1 LDIPSEVFDK
11 LAENGI
17 EKHDVRKRPYDPKRA
32 KAQNGDAGT
41 AGRAYT
47 SADNR
52 NNAGGK
58 NGHMQFIEDLREGDS
73 IHSIYLCKKKQELKT
88 KAGKSYDSLT
98 LQDKTGTL
106 DAKIWNPGD
115 MGIGDFDN
123 LDYVD
128 VTGDLTSFQG
138 SLQLN
143 VRRIRRCGEG
153 EYDPADYLPV
163 SERSIDEMWT
173 EFSNYI
179 GKIEEPHMKAL
190 LESFFVDDPDFIQ
203 TFKNSSAAKTMHH
216 GYVGGLLEHSLN
228 VTKLCYAYCR
238 LYPTLKRDLLVP
250 AAMLHDI
257 GKTRELSPFPRND
270 YTDEGQLL
278 GHIVIGCMMIDEKI
292 KGIDGFPVVLKEEL
306 EHCILAHHGKLEF
319 GSPKVPA
326 LMEAAALNFADN
338 TDAHLEMFKEILA
351 GSNLDAWAGY
361 QSKVESN
368 VRRTDLE

>member
-1 LDIPSEVFDK
+1 MDIPSEVFDK

-32 KAQNGDAGT
+32 KAQDGDAGT

-58 NGHMQFIEDLREGDS
+58 TGHMQFIEDLREGDS

-88 KAGKSYDSLT
+88 KAGKAYDSLT

-123 LDYVD
+123 L
-128 VTGDLTSFQG
+128 
-138 SLQLN
+138 
-143 VRRIRRCGEG
+143 
-153 EYDPADYLPV
+153 DYLPV